1 MGMSLL
7 VILLA
12 AVGITLVGLTALV
25 MGIVA
30 LVRISRSDGALRGR
44 GLAVA
49 AVILGGLM
57 VVIPPLL
64 LLGGCLIS

>member
-12 AVGITLVGLTALV
+12 AVGITLVGLAALV